1 MQNNNY
7 LQSSIDTLS
16 VRNNDVTM
24 TSPNTTAVRNSVRR
38 AGERDAKVKRK
49 LQEVLHEHFMES
61 KQFRMSGREEEM
73 KKLRERKPLS
83 DISNKMP
90 HCGCTGGGSGGGG
103 GGGGGRGD
111 GGGSGG
117 RPRSWLVDNMDG
129 NIVFSNCVFNF

>member
-1 MQNNNY
+1 M
-7 LQSSIDTLS
+7 
-16 VRNNDVTM
+16 
-24 TSPNTTAVRNSVRR
+24 
-38 AGERDAKVKRK
+38 KRK

-90 HCGCTGGGSGGGG
+90 HCGCTNGGGG
-103 GGGGGRGD
+103 GGGNGGGG
-111 GGGSGG
+111 GGGS